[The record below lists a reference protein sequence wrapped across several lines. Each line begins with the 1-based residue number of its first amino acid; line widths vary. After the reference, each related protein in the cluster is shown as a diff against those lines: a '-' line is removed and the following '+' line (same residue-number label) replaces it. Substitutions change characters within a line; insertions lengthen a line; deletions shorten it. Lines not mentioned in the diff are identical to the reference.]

1 MTRCFLVLC
10 SLLLCA
16 IFGCNTPSQKQARP
30 DQSLSLQMRIHAPG
44 YIPNPADKAGPLIHI
59 WMQPVAGGVYGV
71 PAGKVLVDKRVRDFE
86 KFPVSLV
93 GIESALAAAAKTT
106 NPTC

>member
-1 MTRCFLVLC
+1 
-10 SLLLCA
+10 
-16 IFGCNTPSQKQARP
+16 
-30 DQSLSLQMRIHAPG
+30 MRIHAPG